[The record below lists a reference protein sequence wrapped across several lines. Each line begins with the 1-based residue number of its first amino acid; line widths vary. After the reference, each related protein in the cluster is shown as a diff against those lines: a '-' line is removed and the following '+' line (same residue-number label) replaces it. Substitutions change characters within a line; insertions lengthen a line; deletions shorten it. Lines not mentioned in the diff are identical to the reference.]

1 MEDVKFHQCVRLSRF
16 ENDRTI
22 SFIPPDGEFE
32 LMSYR
37 LNTAVKPLIWAEA
50 QIEHHSGSRVE
61 YMVKVRHASASRPDA
76 TGQSPVQAQ
85 IHGKQRRDLRARAR
99 RRRLAQVSGAP
110 LRRAQSLTSQ
120 ASVGTVH
127 YLPEKSAF
135 VWRIK
140 QLGGGREY
148 LMRAH
153 FGLPSVKG
161 DEAIENRAPITVRF
175 EIPCAMPLPRWS

>member
-1 MEDVKFHQCVRLSRF
+1 MSTTRAAASSTWSKCVTLQLLALTIQVKAQFKRRSTANNV
-16 ENDRTI
+16 EI
-22 SFIPPDGEFE
+22 YVPVPDDADSPKF
-32 LMSYR
+32 
-37 LNTAVKPLIWAEA
+37 
-50 QIEHHSGSRVE
+50 RVHR
-61 YMVKVRHASASRPDA
+61 YAC
-76 TGQSPVQAQ
+76 
-85 IHGKQRRDLRARAR
+85 
-99 RRRLAQVSGAP
+99 
-110 LRRAQSLTSQ
+110 AQSLTSQ

-175 EIPCAMPLPRWS
+175 EIPCVMPLPRWS

>member
-1 MEDVKFHQCVRLSRF
+1 MPVPDDADSPKFRVR
-16 ENDRTI
+16 
-22 SFIPPDGEFE
+22 P
-32 LMSYR
+32 
-37 LNTAVKPLIWAEA
+37 
-50 QIEHHSGSRVE
+50 
-61 YMVKVRHASASRPDA
+61 
-76 TGQSPVQAQ
+76 
-85 IHGKQRRDLRARAR
+85 
-99 RRRLAQVSGAP
+99 P
-110 LRRAQSLTSQ
+110 LRHSLTSQ

-175 EIPCAMPLPRWS
+175 EIPCAPPKPRHG

>member
-1 MEDVKFHQCVRLSRF
+1 ML
-16 ENDRTI
+16 
-22 SFIPPDGEFE
+22 
-32 LMSYR
+32 
-37 LNTAVKPLIWAEA
+37 TA
-50 QIEHHSGSRVE
+50 
-61 YMVKVRHASASRPDA
+61 
-76 TGQSPVQAQ
+76 
-85 IHGKQRRDLRARAR
+85 
-99 RRRLAQVSGAP
+99 
-110 LRRAQSLTSQ
+110 Q

-175 EIPCAMPLPRWS
+175 EIPCASVAPTRTDTRAATSPFPAFRSAI